1 MVMSCCLSLVP
12 KETNHVIKGR
22 RRFPRPFWLSL
33 AAVSFTM
40 AVSVFHAAAQNG
52 STYFLPGNLVL
63 SRSVY
68 DNNPNNVTVGMT
80 LPPNC
85 ASGCVHAIV
94 DGSYPYVFNNNS
106 VDGSFGITSKI
117 FLDQITTSGALVNS
131 LEVPNSS
138 QNGVLPKT
146 DQMVTS
152 FSSKFELA
160 LNLSTDGNI

>member
-1 MVMSCCLSLVP
+1 MVMSCCLSLVF
-12 KETNHVIKGR
+12 KETNHAIKSR

-40 AVSVFHAAAQNG
+40 AVSVFHVAAQNG

-85 ASGCVHAIV
+85 
-94 DGSYPYVFNNNS
+94 
-106 VDGSFGITSKI
+106 
-117 FLDQITTSGALVNS
+117 
-131 LEVPNSS
+131 
-138 QNGVLPKT
+138 
-146 DQMVTS
+146 
-152 FSSKFELA
+152 
-160 LNLSTDGNI
+160 